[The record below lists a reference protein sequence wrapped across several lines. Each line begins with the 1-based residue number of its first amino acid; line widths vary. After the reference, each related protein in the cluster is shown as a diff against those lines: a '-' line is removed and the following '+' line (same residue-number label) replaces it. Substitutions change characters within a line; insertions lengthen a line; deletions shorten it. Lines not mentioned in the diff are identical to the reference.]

1 MVGLDGSE
9 LDAGSR
15 ELFALR
21 DQQRALAGVLRAVA
35 RSDGLQPVL
44 DEVVEAATRL
54 CSASNGRLWLFKD
67 ATLHVVANCGVRE
80 GYDYEVEHPI
90 VADRGTLAGRV
101 ALTRDVV
108 HVPDVEADPDY
119 SYAGPRHFRSGLSVP
134 IVLDDELIGVIGIVR
149 EAVGRFAED
158 QVELVKTFA
167 DQVAVAIANA
177 RLLETVERQRA
188 ELARFLSPEVAKLI
202 ASDHGEQ
209 LLAGHRA
216 YISVLFCDL
225 RDFTAFADTAEPEEL
240 LQVLREYHSTIGELI
255 PRHEGTLE
263 HFAGDG
269 LMVFFNDPAPVEDHE
284 LKAVTLALEA
294 QRHFAEL
301 AAAWRKRGVEL
312 GLGAGIAAGYAT
324 LGRIGFEGR
333 YDYGALGRVTNLASR
348 LSSHAAPGQILICPR
363 IFAAVEDVVDA
374 TPAGE
379 LELKGFSRPIAA
391 YEVHG
396 LRPEHPN
403 RPNG

>member
-1 MVGLDGSE
+1 MSNADSGS
-9 LDAGSR
+9 SR

-21 DQQRALAGVLRAVA
+21 EQQRALAGVLRAAA
-35 RSDGLQPVL
+35 RFGRLQPVL

-67 ATLHVVANCGVRE
+67 GLLHVVANCGARE
-80 GYDYEVEHPI
+80 GYAFEVEHPI
-90 VADRGTLAGRV
+90 VADRSTMAGRV

-108 HVPDVEADPDY
+108 QIADVEADADY
-119 SYAGPRHFRSGLSVP
+119 GYSGPRHFRSGLSVP
-134 IVLDDELIGVIGIVR
+134 ILLDEELIGVIGIVR
-149 EAVGRFAED
+149 EQVGPFVDD

-167 DQVAVAIANA
+167 DQAAVAIANA
-177 RLLETVERQRA
+177 RLLDTVERQRT
-188 ELARFLSPEVAKLI
+188 ELARFLSPQVAQLI
-202 ASDHGEQ
+202 TSEHGEQ

-225 RDFTAFADTAEPEEL
+225 RDFTAFAETAEPEEL
-240 LQVLREYHSTIGELI
+240 LQVLRDYHSTIGALI
-255 PRHEGTLE
+255 PQHHGTLE

-284 LKAVTLALEA
+284 LQAVTLALEA
-294 QRHFAEL
+294 QRSFADL

-312 GLGAGIAAGYAT
+312 GLGVGIAAGYAT

-333 YDYGALGRVTNLASR
+333 YDYGALGRVTNLAAR
-348 LSSHAAPGQILICPR
+348 LSTRASPGQILIGPR

-391 YEVHG
+391 YEVRG
-396 LRPEHPN
+396 LQR
-403 RPNG
+403 RA